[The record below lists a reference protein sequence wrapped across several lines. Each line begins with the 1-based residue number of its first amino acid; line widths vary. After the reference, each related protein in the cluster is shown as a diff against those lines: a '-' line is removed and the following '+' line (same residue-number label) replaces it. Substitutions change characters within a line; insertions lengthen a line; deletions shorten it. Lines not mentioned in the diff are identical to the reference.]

1 MIAEAARS
9 FLDGSLTIHISGCA
23 KGCAHPGA
31 AALTFIGP
39 NRLVIQGRAG
49 DPPHGTTSIAHFI
62 AGVSRLGEE
71 RQQRS
76 AEDRSVDVVSRL
88 GVTGVLAAMSAGT

>member
-1 MIAEAARS
+1 
-9 FLDGSLTIHISGCA
+9 
-23 KGCAHPGA
+23 
-31 AALTFIGP
+31 LTFIGP

-49 DPPHGTTSIAHFI
+49 DIPHGTPSITDFI
-62 AGVSRLGEE
+62 AGVSRLGVK

-76 AEDRSVDVVSRL
+76 SPERSVDIVSTL